1 VQARLEEIEASARR
15 EIAAAEDLEALARLR
30 IRYLGRKSELSELL
44 SRVKEI
50 AAEDRPKIGQLGNR
64 IKQEITALIQKR
76 ESDLAKNI
84 LASFKGV
91 GLKIRPIPPESI
103 DVTLPGYRI
112 PLGHQHPLT
121 RTMED
126 IIEIFEGMGFWV
138 EEGPEA
144 ETDYLNFEALNIPK
158 DHPARDMQATF
169 FLGADVVLRT
179 HTSPVQIR
187 AMRKYP
193 PPVRVISPGRVYRC
207 DADLSH
213 SPMFHQVEGF
223 MVDERITLGDLKGVL
238 MAFCREMFG
247 EQVKVRFRPS
257 YFPFTE
263 PSAEVDIGCVIC
275 GGAGCGV
282 CKQTGWIEILGS
294 GLVHPH
300 VLQNVGYDPEKVSG
314 FAFGLGVERIAMLRY
329 RIDNIRSFF
338 ENDLRFLRQF

>member
-1 VQARLEEIEASARR
+1 MLARLQEIEASARR
-15 EIAAAEDLEALARLR
+15 EIAGAADPEALEQVR
-30 IRYLGRKSELSELL
+30 IRYLGRKSDLSELL
-44 SRVKEI
+44 SRVKGLP
-50 AAEDRPKIGQLGNR
+50 AEDRPKLGQLGNR
-64 IKQEITALIQKR
+64 IKQEITAALDARAAALQQAR
-76 ESDLAKNI
+76 EEAELHAAR
-84 LASFKGV
+84 L
-91 GLKIRPIPPESI
+91 
-103 DVTLPGYRI
+103 DVTLPGFRV

-121 RTMED
+121 RTLED
-126 IIEIFEGMGFWV
+126 IIAIFEGMGFWV

-144 ETDYLNFEALNIPK
+144 EPDYLNFEALNIPK

-169 FLGADVVLRT
+169 FLGPEVVLRT

-275 GGAGCGV
+275 AGKGCGV

-294 GLVHPH
+294 GLVHPR

-314 FAFGLGVERIAMLRY
+314 FAFGLGVERIAMHRY
-329 RIDNIRSFF
+329 RIYNIRSFF